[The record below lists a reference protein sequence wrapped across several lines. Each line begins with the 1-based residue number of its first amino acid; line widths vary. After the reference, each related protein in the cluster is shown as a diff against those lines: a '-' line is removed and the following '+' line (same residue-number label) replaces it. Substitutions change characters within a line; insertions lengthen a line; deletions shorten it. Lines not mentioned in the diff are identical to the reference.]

1 MSYTSLSSLPVQVLS
16 GLKTLVAEAA
26 PQLKELPPPD
36 VLPRLRKAQLT
47 YPSHCCAFQQ
57 LHRKLRLLG
66 DPPGNSSPVNCT
78 PTQDAFNPC
87 EDIMSS
93 VFQRV
98 LVWVV
103 SVLALLGNAAV
114 LLVLLGRGV
123 HVAAAC
129 TAETPGVSVLCPLS
143 PQVAA
148 PS

>member
-1 MSYTSLSSLPVQVLS
+1 MLSVPRRDVSYTSLSALPVQVLS

-26 PQLKELPPPD
+26 PQLKELPPPE
-36 VLPRLRKAQLT
+36 VLSQLREANLT

-57 LHRKLRLLG
+57 
-66 DPPGNSSPVNCT
+66 PPSNSSPVNCT

-129 TAETPGVSVLCPLS
+129 TVETPGLSVLCPLS

>member
-1 MSYTSLSSLPVQVLS
+1 MSYTSLSTLPVQVLS
-16 GLKTLVAEAA
+16 GLETLVAEAA
-26 PQLKELPPPD
+26 PQLKELPPPE
-36 VLPRLRKAQLT
+36 VLPQLQEAQLT
-47 YPSHCCAFQQ
+47 YPSHCCAFQP
-57 LHRKLRLLG
+57 HLLG

-78 PTQDAFNPC
+78 PTQDDFNPC

-98 LVWVV
+98 LVWLV

-129 TAETPGVSVLCPLS
+129 TAETPGLNGPPSSVPCP
-143 PQVAA
+143 PR
-148 PS
+148 

>member
-1 MSYTSLSSLPVQVLS
+1 MSYTSLSALPVQVLS
-16 GLKTLVAEAA
+16 GLRTLRAEAA
-26 PQLKELPPPD
+26 PQLKELPPPE
-36 VLPRLRKAQLT
+36 VLPRLRLAQLT

-57 LHRKLRLLG
+57 LRRKLRLLG
-66 DPPGNSSPVNCT
+66 DPPSNSSPVNCT

-129 TAETPGVSVLCPLS
+129 TAGTPGLSVLCPLS
-143 PQVAA
+143 PQGAA